1 MKKTM
6 ADLVLISITAAWGSS
21 FILMK
26 NVADTVSPL
35 AFLTL
40 RFGVASLLLLIMF
53 FKERKRYTKDMLLK
67 GMVLGFLVTLSMTLQ
82 FVGLKYTTPTNSAFI
97 TSLSVVFVP
106 ILSSIVLKKAPN
118 MSNIA
123 GIIAAVTGLILIT
136 GFIQTK
142 SLNPGDLL
150 TLLCSLAVSVH
161 ILYVDKYTKDNDAF
175 LLGIAQCI
183 FVFLFSYIFW
193 FMENPYTFLSVTYS
207 RDLIVAVFI
216 TGALCT
222 AYAYTGQVV
231 VQKYTTPSRVAII
244 FTLEPV
250 FATIYAM
257 FIPDRFG
264 NTHMLSSV
272 ELVGALLIIFGALV
286 SETGAVEKFLLKN
299 F

>member
-123 GIIAAVTGLILIT
+123 G
-136 GFIQTK
+136 
-142 SLNPGDLL
+142 
-150 TLLCSLAVSVH
+150 
-161 ILYVDKYTKDNDAF
+161 
-175 LLGIAQCI
+175 
-183 FVFLFSYIFW
+183 
-193 FMENPYTFLSVTYS
+193 
-207 RDLIVAVFI
+207 
-216 TGALCT
+216 
-222 AYAYTGQVV
+222 
-231 VQKYTTPSRVAII
+231 
-244 FTLEPV
+244 
-250 FATIYAM
+250 
-257 FIPDRFG
+257 
-264 NTHMLSSV
+264 
-272 ELVGALLIIFGALV
+272 
-286 SETGAVEKFLLKN
+286 
-299 F
+299 